1 MALAMGRKMARETL
15 DLERDL
21 GMVLAMVPEMDLVL
35 VPEME
40 MPQAQG
46 LDTVRA
52 SAKALGRASVKDT
65 AKVVVT
71 VQGLDQA
78 QVQEMV
84 LVLVLVLVPVLE
96 MVLDEGHTAMAMD
109 QCALEL
115 HLALGQDSGKELEK
129 HSLEYLHQSDNT

>member
-84 LVLVLVLVPVLE
+84 LVLVLVLVLE

-109 QCALEL
+109 QCALKL
-115 HLALGQDSGKELEK
+115 DLALGQDSGKEPEK

>member
-1 MALAMGRKMARETL
+1 MAPAMGQKTARETL
-15 DLERDL
+15 DLGRDL
-21 GMVLAMVPEMDLVL
+21 GMVLAMVPEMGLVL

-52 SAKALGRASVKDT
+52 SAKALGMASVKDK
-65 AKVVVT
+65 AKPVLT

-84 LVLVLVLVPVLE
+84 LVLVLVLVPLLE
-96 MVLDEGHTAMAMD
+96 IMLDEGHTVMAMD

-115 HLALGQDSGKELEK
+115 DLALGQGSGKELEK